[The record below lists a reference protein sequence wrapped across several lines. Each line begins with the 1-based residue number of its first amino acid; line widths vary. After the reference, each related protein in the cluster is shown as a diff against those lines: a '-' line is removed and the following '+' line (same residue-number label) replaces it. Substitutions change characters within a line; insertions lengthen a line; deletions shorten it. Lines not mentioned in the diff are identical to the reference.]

1 MNWKSGLQEKRFRLF
16 DKYVYLYWRSKLAYT
31 FFPKTATEIKQKLR
45 GDKVKID
52 EIIAVFAFLKN
63 KFKKVATPIN
73 IDPTSPTSISKINIT
88 RELQGDIDLA
98 EIKKATKFTKITMKF
113 GSGSSGGRGV
123 QNKGNAYEGQLA
135 EAIQKWWN
143 GEKNSD
149 VKLQTA
155 VDELAKLHNL
165 KKYKSLEVKMV
176 GELNNKR
183 PFVFTPSVLISS
195 KIPVINNNLGP
206 VVTDITLVCDKKK
219 EIYLSL
225 KTGGTVTF
233 FNSGIRTV
241 LSPQEIKTGRITNKD
256 GLKILDM
263 FNINDALFCDI
274 FNGNLKSG
282 YNEDIWKTMSAKQ
295 KRDLKEFLKSG
306 VGHGYTIVHKMTN
319 TTHVYNVDEKYMDE
333 AATPKSCTVYYGG
346 KTGTGKRIDMEI
358 ETGHYILKL
367 NMRDTQGGDGYPTRM
382 MCDYSY
388 K

>member
-1 MNWKSGLQEKRFRLF
+1 MIE
-16 DKYVYLYWRSKLAYT
+16 LA
-31 FFPKTATEIKQKLR
+31 
-45 GDKVKID
+45 D
-52 EIIAVFAFLKN
+52 
-63 KFKKVATPIN
+63 
-73 IDPTSPTSISKINIT
+73 
-88 RELQGDIDLA
+88 
-98 EIKKATKFTKITMKF
+98 IKKATKFTKITMKF
-113 GSGSSGGRGV
+113 GSGSAGGRGV
-123 QNKGNAYEGQLA
+123 QNKGNLYEGELA
-135 EAIQKWWN
+135 DALQKWWN
-143 GEKNSD
+143 GEKIAD
-149 VKLQTA
+149 AKMQLTVE
-155 VDELAKLHNL
+155 DIAKLHKL
-165 KKYKSLEVKMV
+165 KTYKTLEVKMV

-183 PFVFTPSVLISS
+183 PFVFSPSVLISS
-195 KIPVINNNLGP
+195 KIPVQNNNLGP
-206 VVTDITLVCDKKK
+206 VVTDITLIGDKKK

-274 FNGNLKSG
+274 YNGKLKKG
-282 YNEDIWKTMSAKQ
+282 YTEDIWKTMSAKQ

-306 VGHGYTIVHKMTN
+306 VGHGYTIVHKLASKTY
-319 TTHVYNVDEKYMDE
+319 VYTVDEKYMDE

-367 NMRDTQGGDGYPTRM
+367 NIRDTQGGDGYPTRM

>member
-1 MNWKSGLQEKRFRLF
+1 M
-16 DKYVYLYWRSKLAYT
+16 AYT
-31 FFPKTATEIKQKLR
+31 FFPTTATEIKKTLK
-45 GDKVKID
+45 GDVKKID
-52 EIIAVFAFLKN
+52 DIISVFALLKD
-63 KFKKVATPIN
+63 KFKHVKTPIN
-73 IDPTSPTSISKINIT
+73 VDPKAISKINVS
-88 RELQGDIDLA
+88 RELQEDIKLKDIQT
-98 EIKKATKFTKITMKF
+98 EILRKRKTSTFNITMKF
-113 GSGSSGGRGV
+113 GNGSSGGRGV

-135 EAIQKWWN
+135 DALRKWWS
-143 GEKNSD
+143 GENITD
-149 VKLQTA
+149 PKLKEA
-155 VDELAKLHNL
+155 VESIVELHEL
-165 KKYKSLEVKMV
+165 KKCKTLEVKEV

-183 PFVFTPSVLISS
+183 PFVFTPKVLISS
-195 KIPVINNNLGP
+195 KIQVTDNNLGP
-206 VVTDITLVCDKKK
+206 VVTDITLICDGKK

-241 LSPQEIKTGRITNKD
+241 LSPTEIKKGVITNAD

-274 FNGNLKSG
+274 FNGNLKKG
-282 YNEDIWKTMSAKQ
+282 YSEDIWQRMSAKQ
-295 KRDLKEFLKSG
+295 KTNLKDFLISG
-306 VGHGYTIVHKMTN
+306 VGHGYTIVHKLSGRTE
-319 TTHVYNVDEKYMDE
+319 VYVIDKKYMTE

-388 K
+388 L